1 MSEPRRYE
9 SALKRG
15 ENMSTSA
22 AATEA
27 FSLLNAATKQEFRG
41 WGDTKT
47 AARDRAARKAG
58 VSRAQA
64 ERLWKNWQS
73 MKTVNGDVYRSLR
86 NSYSHLCE
94 WIETS
99 ADRLEREAAEIEGI
113 HETPKGNQTAV
124 ESVALQVESKE
135 QAR

>member
-1 MSEPRRYE
+1 MSELKRYE
-9 SALKRG
+9 SAPKG
-15 ENMSTSA
+15 SDDMSTSV

-47 AARDRAARKAG
+47 AARDRAARRAG
-58 VSRAQA
+58 VTRAQA
-64 ERLWKNWQS
+64 ERLWKNWQT
-73 MKTVNGDVYRSLR
+73 MKTVNGDVYRALR

-94 WIETS
+94 WVETS
-99 ADRLEREAAEIEGI
+99 ADRLERDADEIEAM
-113 HETPKGNQTAV
+113 HETSTSRSQVNQGVAGQAKKG
-124 ESVALQVESKE
+124 